1 MVCKVDEYVFS
12 LWKNAF
18 TNRLARVNGRELALN
33 GRVYEGYQLLNRLN
47 VLRMMPW
54 LLVKKDIL
62 INSTTMLV
70 DYASSDSDKEEINV
84 PKLPTIFQP
93 RC

>member
-1 MVCKVDEYVFS
+1 MS
-12 LWKNAF
+12 LSSHYGKSTF
-18 TNRLARVNGRELALN
+18 TNRLARVSDRGLALN

-62 INSTTMLV
+62 INPTTMLV
-70 DYASSDSDKEEINV
+70 DYASSDSDKEEIYV

-93 RC
+93 KC